1 MSISSKALASLT
13 LLCSLWAVAQD
24 APRSANFRFEM
35 QFSES
40 GLFNCWSPTNK
51 VSLGINSGLP
61 YGMTPPKDLAAH
73 QRSQILQVNI
83 GNARDAK
90 VRQIDRLWGLATFTD
105 GDQQVSVALNSG
117 KTAHFARFGPTPDW
131 PFKAKKDSQLFFT
144 FRLDEGPTYRCKA
157 VYQPDQ

>member
-1 MSISSKALASLT
+1 MSISSKVLASLM
-13 LLCSLWAVAQD
+13 LLWSLWAVAQD

-51 VSLGINSGLP
+51 VGLGINSGLP
-61 YGMTPPKDLAAH
+61 YGMKRPAGLSNAEL
-73 QRSQILQVNI
+73 SQGLTVEIETYPGKGRNH
-83 GNARDAK
+83 
-90 VRQIDRLWGLATFTD
+90 IDRLWGLATFTD
-105 GDQQVSVALNSG
+105 GDQQVSVALNNG

>member
-1 MSISSKALASLT
+1 MNISSKALASLT
-13 LLCSLWAVAQD
+13 LLWSFWAIAQD

-40 GLFNCWSPTNK
+40 GLFDCWSPSNK

-61 YGMTPPKDLAAH
+61 YGIKRPTDLTVD

-90 VRQIDRLWGLATFTD
+90 VRRIDRLWGLATFSD
-105 GDQQVSVALNSG
+105 GDKQVSVALNNG
-117 KTAHFARFGPTPDW
+117 KTAYFARFGPTPDW

-144 FRLDEGPTYRCKA
+144 FRLDEGPAYRCKA

>member
-1 MSISSKALASLT
+1 MRTIHQSLLLVALMRMGSACSNTLPSEERFAIS
-13 LLCSLWAVAQD
+13 
-24 APRSANFRFEM
+24 
-35 QFSES
+35 FSGSEI
-40 GLFNCWSPTNK
+40 FDCWRDTHK
-51 VSLGINSGLP
+51 IGISVGSGLP
-61 YGMTPPKDLAAH
+61 PGTILPPDLTAN

-105 GDQQVSVALNSG
+105 GDQQVSVALNNG

-131 PFKAKKDSQLFFT
+131 PFKAKKDSQLFFP
-144 FRLDEGPTYRCKA
+144 FRLDEGPTYRCKV